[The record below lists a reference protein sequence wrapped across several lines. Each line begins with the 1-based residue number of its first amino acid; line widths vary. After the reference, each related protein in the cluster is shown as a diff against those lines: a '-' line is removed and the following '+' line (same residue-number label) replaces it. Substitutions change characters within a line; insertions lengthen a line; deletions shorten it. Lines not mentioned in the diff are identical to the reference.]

1 MLIDEFL
8 PAYDFS
14 ESHETQISASKE
26 KVYAAVNETNLT
38 DSWLIWG
45 LFALRGLGWSS
56 ASSNLTLRDMTRDKF
71 AILGE
76 KPNEEIL
83 LGIAGKF
90 WTLTGNVQ
98 KIDTGNFKQFS
109 EKGFAK
115 AVWNFSLEE
124 TAGKTRLATETRIQC
139 LDQNAR
145 KSFALYWTVVEP
157 FSGLIR
163 TEMLRLIKEKAEA
176 AKN

>member
-1 MLIDEFL
+1 MLIDEFM
-8 PAYDFS
+8 PVYDFS
-14 ESHETQISASKE
+14 ERHETTIRASTE

-56 ASSNLTLRDMTRDKF
+56 ASSNLTLRDMTKDRF
-71 AILGE
+71 VILGE

-90 WTLTGNVQ
+90 WTLTGNLQ
-98 KIDTGNFKQFS
+98 KIDAGNFKQFS

-115 AVWNFSLEE
+115 AVWTFSIDEQD
-124 TAGKTRLATETRIQC
+124 GKTRLATETRIQC
-139 LDQNAR
+139 LDQEAR
-145 KSFALYWTVVEP
+145 KSFALYWTIVEP

-163 TEMLRLIKEKAEA
+163 QEMLRLIKEKAERG
-176 AKN
+176 N